1 LLKVPVKLCHG
12 AATVSPQLVSCG
24 WLCVHITAAAAAA
37 AAAAA
42 TAATAAVANYCY
54 LIYDFEHL
62 LQLLSPVQRQ
72 ACFRV
77 LQQISRRSEMQR

>member
-37 AAAAA
+37 AA
-42 TAATAAVANYCY
+42 AATAAVANYCY